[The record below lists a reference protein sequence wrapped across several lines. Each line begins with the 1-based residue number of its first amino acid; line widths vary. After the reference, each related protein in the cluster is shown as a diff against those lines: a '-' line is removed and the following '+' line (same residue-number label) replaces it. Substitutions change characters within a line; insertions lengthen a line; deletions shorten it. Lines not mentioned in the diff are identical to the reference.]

1 MFTNS
6 FFKKLVFNTSPVY
19 GAYLALWKKKFMPSR
34 ITKFKGEDR
43 HLYKLL
49 LEVVNGHEGRRK
61 IHNHC
66 V

>member
-6 FFKKLVFNTSPVY
+6 FLKKLVFNTSPVY

-43 HLYKLL
+43 HLYK
-49 LEVVNGHEGRRK
+49 
-61 IHNHC
+61 
-66 V
+66 